1 MTQIRREKVEGIAAD
16 IPPLEVDD
24 PTGDAELLVLGWGS
38 TAGTVRAAVQRVRG
52 SGERVATAH
61 LRWLNPMPTNTG
73 EVVTKYRQIL
83 IPELNSGQLTMLIR
97 ARFLADAKAFSKV
110 QGLPIWADELEEAI
124 VRMLHG

>member
-1 MTQIRREKVEGIAAD
+1 
-16 IPPLEVDD
+16 
-24 PTGDAELLVLGWGS
+24 LVLGWGS

-97 ARFLADAKAFSKV
+97 ARFLADAKTFSKV

>member
-1 MTQIRREKVEGIAAD
+1 
-16 IPPLEVDD
+16 
-24 PTGDAELLVLGWGS
+24 
-38 TAGTVRAAVQRVRG
+38 
-52 SGERVATAH
+52 
-61 LRWLNPMPTNTG
+61 
-73 EVVTKYRQIL
+73 VTKYRQIL

>member
-1 MTQIRREKVEGIAAD
+1 
-16 IPPLEVDD
+16 
-24 PTGDAELLVLGWGS
+24 
-38 TAGTVRAAVQRVRG
+38 
-52 SGERVATAH
+52 
-61 LRWLNPMPTNTG
+61 MPTNTG

-97 ARFLADAKAFSKV
+97 ARFLADAKTFSKV

>member
-1 MTQIRREKVEGIAAD
+1 
-16 IPPLEVDD
+16 
-24 PTGDAELLVLGWGS
+24 
-38 TAGTVRAAVQRVRG
+38 
-52 SGERVATAH
+52 
-61 LRWLNPMPTNTG
+61 MPTNTG